1 MDWQDWERMQV
12 EKHTCVCLVM
22 NPGFE
27 TAVTIAPS
35 EPLLAKAVYLLM
47 QDHKAFDLP
56 RALLSKLEV
65 PGLEKGN

>member
-12 EKHTCVCLVM
+12 EKHMSVCLVM

-27 TAVTIAPS
+27 TTVTIAPV
-35 EPLLAKAVYLLM
+35 EPLLPKAAYLLM

-56 RALLSKLEV
+56 RVLLSELEV
-65 PGLEKGN
+65 PGLDKGD